1 MGGLLEELK
10 RRNVIRVAVFY
21 GVAAW
26 LLLQVADILLET
38 LGVPDWGM
46 KLILV
51 ILAIGFPIAV
61 IFSWVFEITPE
72 GIKRESEVAH
82 RTATTARKLDVV
94 VIVLLV
100 LAMGMFAADRFFL
113 DTRDETSTAESS
125 AVPNIIASTASPVSL
140 AVLPFVNMSGD
151 RENEYFADGL
161 SEELLN
167 RLAQLP
173 ELLVAGRTSS
183 FAFKGD
189 NRDLREIG
197 ESLGVDNILEGSV
210 RRQEDRVRVTA
221 QLIRVEDGFHLW
233 SDTYD
238 RTVEDVFAVQE
249 DISENVARAMNVVLD
264 EGKQRRMRNAGVR
277 NVDAFVAYQKGWE
290 LALAAHESDLL
301 PTLKEAD
308 EYFSEAVRLAP
319 DFGFAYF
326 ASSDYYAHII
336 MDWDTSAK
344 EKSAALERIR
354 TVLDA
359 AYENTQDPQRRAFI
373 DVDRT
378 LFSDDWRKLGVRIE
392 RAIEEPGCGR
402 AIWLELA
409 RSFGFDTTDI
419 YRRAVECDPL
429 DYSIWGSLIASQLW
443 AGDPEG
449 ALVSIARA
457 EEKVGSQTWMRA
469 GRVYASMMLGRFDEA
484 RAEAARIPESVEFY
498 DDLPIRVEA
507 AAGNLDEARR
517 LAASQ
522 NPGTYRISLHAILGD
537 REGAN
542 ALAAEADAQPGGP
555 SMLLVLVQGCYCG
568 AAWDLEATPNFSRM
582 FEQTGFGWPPKTLLE
597 YPAKDW

>member
-1 MGGLLEELK
+1 MAGLLEELK
-10 RRNVIRVAVFY
+10 RRNVIRVAIFY
-21 GVAAW
+21 VVAAW

-38 LGVPDWGM
+38 MGVPDWGM

-51 ILAIGFPIAV
+51 ILAIGFPIAL
-61 IFSWVFEITPE
+61 ILSWVFEITPE
-72 GIKRESEVAH
+72 GIKRESQIAEQ
-82 RTATTARKLDVV
+82 TATTAKKLDVV

-113 DTRDETSTAESS
+113 GTPREATTSDTAPAPDTTA
-125 AVPNIIASTASPVSL
+125 TATGPVSI
-140 AVLPFVNMSGD
+140 AVMPFVNMSGD
-151 RENEYFADGL
+151 KENEYFADGL

-197 ESLGVDNILEGSV
+197 QSLGVDNILEGSV
-210 RRQEDRVRVTA
+210 RRQGDRVRVTA
-221 QLIRVEDGFHLW
+221 QLVRVEDGFHLW

-238 RTVEDVFAVQE
+238 HTVEDVFAVQE

-264 EGKQRRMRNAGVR
+264 EGKQSRMRTAGVR

-290 LALAAHESDLL
+290 LALEAHESDLL
-301 PTLKEAD
+301 PKLKEAD
-308 EYFSEAVRLAP
+308 AYFAEAVRLAP

-336 MDWDTSAK
+336 MDWETSAD
-344 EKSAALERIR
+344 EKAAALERIR

-359 AYENTQDPQRRAFI
+359 AYDNTPDAQRRAFI

-378 LFSDDWRKLGVRIE
+378 LFSEDWRRMGVRIE
-392 RAIEEPGCGR
+392 RAIDEPGCGR

-409 RSFGFDTTDI
+409 RGHGFDTRDVF
-419 YRRAVECDPL
+419 RRAVECDPL
-429 DYSIWGSLIASQLW
+429 DYSIWASLIASQLW
-443 AGDPEG
+443 QGDAEG
-449 ALVSIARA
+449 ALDTIARA
-457 EEKVGSQTWMRA
+457 EEKVGTQAWLQA
-469 GRVYASMMLGRFDEA
+469 GRVYAFLMLGRFDEA
-484 RAEAARIPESVEFY
+484 RREATRIPEDIEFY

-507 AAGNLDEARR
+507 ATGNLDEARR
-517 LAASQ
+517 LAAERT
-522 NPGTYRISLHAILGD
+522 PGVYRISQRAILGD

-555 SMLLVLVQGCYCG
+555 SKLMVMVQGCYCG
-568 AAWDLEATPNFSRM
+568 AAWDLDATPNFKKM
-582 FEQTGFGWPPKTLLE
+582 FEQTGFDWPPKTLID